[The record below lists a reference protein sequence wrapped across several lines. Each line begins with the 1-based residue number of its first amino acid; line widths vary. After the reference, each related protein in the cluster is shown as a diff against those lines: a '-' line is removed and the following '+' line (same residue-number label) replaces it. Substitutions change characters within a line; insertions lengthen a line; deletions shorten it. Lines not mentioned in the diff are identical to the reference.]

1 MAQITIEKLRSLG
14 LDDKWLDGLNNC
26 FDKYAINT
34 PQRQAC
40 FLAQVMHESGG
51 FKFLSENLNYSA
63 TALMRTWGS
72 RFPDLDTADKY
83 AHNPEKIANKV
94 YAGRMG
100 NIEEGDGWKYRG
112 RGLIQLTG
120 RENYANFG
128 HNASVDVLSNPDLLT
143 TPEYATLSAGFFWNK
158 RNLNEYADKM
168 DIEGIT
174 KKINGGTNGLEDRKA
189 RTQKVLSVLQNEQG
203 G

>member
-1 MAQITIEKLRSLG
+1 MTQLTLEKLNSLG
-14 LDDKWLDGLNNC
+14 LDEKWLDGLNKC
-26 FDKYAINT
+26 FDKYSINT
-34 PQRQAC
+34 PERQAC

-63 TALMRTWGS
+63 NALMRTWSS
-72 RFPDLDTADKY
+72 RFPDIDTAEKY
-83 AHNPEKIANKV
+83 ANNPEKIANKV

-128 HNASVDVLSNPDLLT
+128 LNAGVDVLSNPDLLA
-143 TPEYATLSAGFFWNK
+143 TPEYATLSAGWYWNK
-158 RNLNEYADKM
+158 RNLNELADKM

-174 KKINGGTNGLEDRKA
+174 KKINGGLNGIEDRKA
-189 RTQKVLSVLQNEQG
+189 RTHKVLAVLRTT
-203 G
+203 

>member
-1 MAQITIEKLRSLG
+1 MAQITLEKLNSLG
-14 LDDKWLDGLNNC
+14 LEEKWLDGINHC
-26 FDKYAINT
+26 FEKYDIST

-63 TALMRTWGS
+63 NALMRTWGS
-72 RFPDLDTADKY
+72 RFPDIDTAEKY
-83 AHNPEKIANKV
+83 ANNPEKIANKV

-128 HNASVDVLSNPDLLT
+128 HNVGVDVLSNPDLLT
-143 TPEYATLSAGFFWNK
+143 TPEYATLSAGWYWNK
-158 RNLNEYADKM
+158 RNLNELADKM
-168 DIEGIT
+168 DVEGIT
-174 KKINGGTNGLEDRKA
+174 KKINGGLNGLEDRKA
-189 RTQKVLSVLQNEQG
+189 RTEKVLAILRND
-203 G
+203 

>member
-1 MAQITIEKLRSLG
+1 MSELTLDKLRSLG
-14 LDDKWLDGLNNC
+14 LDDKWIDGLNDC

-34 PQRQAC
+34 PERQAC

-51 FKFLSENLNYSA
+51 FKLLSENLNYSA
-63 TALMRTWGS
+63 AALMRTWPS
-72 RFPDLDTADKY
+72 RFPDMDTAEKY

-100 NIEEGDGWKYRG
+100 NIEEGDGWKFHG

-143 TPEYATLSAGFFWNK
+143 TSEYACLSAGWYWNK
-158 RNLNEYADKM
+158 RNLNELADKM

-174 KKINGGTNGLEDRKA
+174 KKINGGTLGLEDRKA
-189 RTQKVLSVLQNEQG
+189 RTEKALAILRTT
-203 G
+203 

>member
-1 MAQITIEKLRSLG
+1 MSLKSLQEKIGVTADGAFGPGTLKAAMAFYKL
-14 LDDKWLDGLNNC
+14 
-26 FDKYAINT
+26 T
-34 PQRQAC
+34 PARAAH
-40 FLAQVMHESGG
+40 FFAQTAHETGEYKL
-51 FKFLSENLNYSA
+51 FSENLNYSA
-63 TALMRTWGS
+63 LGLMKTWSS
-72 RFPDLDTADKY
+72 RFPDLETADKY

-100 NIEEGDGWKYRG
+100 NIEEGDGWKFHG

-128 HNASVDVLSNPDLLT
+128 LNASVDVLSNPDLLT
-143 TPEYATLSAGFFWNK
+143 TPEYATLSAGWYWNK
-158 RNLNEYADKM
+158 RNLNQLADNM

-174 KKINGGTNGLEDRKA
+174 KKINGGTLGLEDRKA
-189 RTQKVLSVLQNEQG
+189 RTQKVLAILQQG